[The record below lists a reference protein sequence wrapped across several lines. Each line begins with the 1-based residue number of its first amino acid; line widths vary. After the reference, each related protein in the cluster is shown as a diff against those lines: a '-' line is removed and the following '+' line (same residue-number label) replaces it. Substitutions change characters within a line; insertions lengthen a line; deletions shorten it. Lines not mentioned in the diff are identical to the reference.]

1 MRKKERE
8 GEWCWHPKEE
18 RIEGKKHRQTD
29 RRIMWERK
37 KDTEREGER
46 ERERKRMTER
56 QICEREIKT
65 KIVFEREKE
74 MKWV

>member
-1 MRKKERE
+1 MREKER
-8 GEWCWHPKEE
+8 HRE
-18 RIEGKKHRQTD
+18 RG
-29 RRIMWERK
+29 
-37 KDTEREGER
+37 R